1 MDQSTLIDESEQSFE
16 QSRRVEP
23 TNRISYAQIK
33 NYQVAIVHALKLSF
47 IRDVQQNKMPFDSLP
62 NIVQQ
67 KISDFEDE
75 FQDLWKESDEF
86 LRENG
91 EAIEKLVMKP
101 LCSKLIS
108 IDPVKDREIEFSM
121 KAYSFVQAKHLEIDE
136 NIEKHKMFNQVVDL
150 ISKIDKVET
159 PKEKLNC
166 IVNAG
171 KQTTIV
177 NQMANNQPTGA
188 DNLLPVLIYATL
200 KAQPQK
206 AYSNILF
213 VSYYRSPKR
222 ITGEDEYYFTTY
234 ESTLQ
239 FIEKL
244 DYHKL
249 NINHQEFQDLSKERL
264 DTIKNSQNEL
274 SQNGVFNMD
283 AHQNYVNL
291 QMIKMK
297 IQDLQ
302 RKSKFY
308 EQSKKY
314 KLKFNQKQLNNIT
327 LNEIPEF
334 YEEYQ
339 NLYKN
344 LMEMQKDIHNLYDLT
359 NEIIK
364 ESQSETKKQATRKFF
379 GIL

>member
-1 MDQSTLIDESEQSFE
+1 MDQASLIDESEQSFE

-23 TNRISYAQIK
+23 TVSDKMKRTESAT
-33 NYQVAIVHALKLSF
+33 LKQKIINF
-47 IRDVQQNKMPFDSLP
+47 IRDVQQSKLPLDSMPS
-62 NIVQQ
+62 IVQQ

-75 FQDLWKESDEF
+75 FQDLWKESDEY

-171 KQTTIV
+171 KQTSAIV

-200 KAQPQK
+200 KAQPSK

-244 DYHKL
+244 DYQKL

-264 DTIKNSQNEL
+264 DVIKNSQNEL
-274 SQNGVFNMD
+274 SQNGIFNMD

-334 YEEYQ
+334 YDEYQ

-344 LMEMQKDIHNLYDLT
+344 LLEMQKDIHNLYNLT

-364 ESQSETKKQATRKFF
+364 ESQSETKKVATRKFF
-379 GIL
+379 GII

>member
-1 MDQSTLIDESEQSFE
+1 MDQSTIIDESEQSLE

-23 TNRISYAQIK
+23 TVSDKMKRNESAT
-33 NYQVAIVHALKLSF
+33 LKQKIINF
-47 IRDVQQNKMPFDSLP
+47 IREVQQSKLPLDSMP

-67 KISDFEDE
+67 KISEFEDE
-75 FQDLWKESDEF
+75 FQDLWKESDEY

-101 LCSKLIS
+101 LCSKLIL

-121 KAYSFVQAKHLEIDE
+121 KAYSFVQAKHLDIDE
-136 NIEKHKMFNQVVDL
+136 NIEKHKMFNQVIDL

-159 PKEKLNC
+159 PREKLNC

-171 KQTTIV
+171 KQTSAIV

-200 KAQPQK
+200 KAQPQR

-249 NINHQEFQDLSKERL
+249 NINHQEFQELSKERL
-264 DTIKNSQNEL
+264 DIIKNSQNEL
-274 SQNGVFNMD
+274 TQNGIFNMD
-283 AHQNYVNL
+283 THQNYVNL

-314 KLKFNQKQLNNIT
+314 RLKFNQKQLNNIT

-334 YEEYQ
+334 YDEYQ

-344 LMEMQKDIHNLYDLT
+344 LIEMQKDIHNLYELT

-364 ESQSETKKQATRKFF
+364 ESQSETKKVATRKFF

>member
-1 MDQSTLIDESEQSFE
+1 MDQSTMIDESEQSLE

-23 TNRISYAQIK
+23 TVSDKMKRTESA
-33 NYQVAIVHALKLSF
+33 ALKQKIINF

-75 FQDLWKESDEF
+75 FQDLWKESDEY

-108 IDPVKDREIEFSM
+108 IDLVKDREIEFSM

-159 PKEKLNC
+159 PREKLNC

-171 KQTTIV
+171 KQTSAIV

-213 VSYYRSPKR
+213 ISYYRSPKR

-264 DTIKNSQNEL
+264 DNIKNSQNEL

-314 KLKFNQKQLNNIT
+314 RLKFNQKQLNNIN
-327 LNEIPEF
+327 LNEIPDF

-344 LMEMQKDIHNLYDLT
+344 LIEMQKDIHNLYDLT

>member
-1 MDQSTLIDESEQSFE
+1 MDQSSIIDETKQSLEQSKRAD
-16 QSRRVEP
+16 S
-23 TNRISYAQIK
+23 TISDKMKRTESA
-33 NYQVAIVHALKLSF
+33 ALKQKIIIF
-47 IRDVQQNKMPFDSLP
+47 IRDVQQNKYQFHQFP
-62 NIVQQ
+62 NIIQQ

-91 EAIEKLVMKP
+91 EVIEKLVMKP

-108 IDPVKDREIEFSM
+108 IDPLKDEEIEFSI
-121 KAYSFVQAKHLEIDE
+121 KVYSFIQAKHLKIDE
-136 NIEKHKMFNQVVDL
+136 NIEKHKIFSSIVEL

-166 IVNAG
+166 VVNAG
-171 KQTTIV
+171 KQTSAIV
-177 NQMANNQPTGA
+177 NQSSGN
-188 DNLLPVLIYATL
+188 DNLLPILIYAIL

-213 VSYYRSPKR
+213 VNYYRSPKR

-234 ESTLQ
+234 QSTLL

-244 DYHKL
+244 DYQKL
-249 NINHQEFQDLSKERL
+249 NISHQEFQELSKKCL
-264 DTIKNSQNEL
+264 NKSKNSQI
-274 SQNGVFNMD
+274 FNMD

-297 IQDLQ
+297 IQDFQ
-302 RKSKFY
+302 RKSHFY

-314 KLKFNQKQLNNIT
+314 RLKFNQNQLNNIN
-327 LNEIPEF
+327 LNQIPEF
-334 YEEYQ
+334 YNEYQ

-344 LMEMQKDIHNLYDLT
+344 LLEMQKDIHNLYDLT
-359 NEIIK
+359 NKIIK
-364 ESQSETKKQATRKFF
+364 ESQSETKKVATKKFF

>member
-1 MDQSTLIDESEQSFE
+1 MDQTLMIDESEQSFE

-23 TNRISYAQIK
+23 TVSDKMKRNESAT
-33 NYQVAIVHALKLSF
+33 LKQKIINF
-47 IRDVQQNKMPFDSLP
+47 IRDVQQNKLPLDSVP
-62 NIVQQ
+62 SIVQQ

-75 FQDLWKESDEF
+75 FQDLWKESDEY

-101 LCSKLIS
+101 LCSKLVS

-136 NIEKHKMFNQVVDL
+136 NIEKHKIFNSVVDL

-159 PKEKLNC
+159 PREKLNC

-171 KQTTIV
+171 KQTSAIV

-264 DTIKNSQNEL
+264 DVIKNSQNEL
-274 SQNGVFNMD
+274 SQNGIFNMD

-334 YEEYQ
+334 YDEYQ

-344 LMEMQKDIHNLYDLT
+344 LLEMQKDIHNLYNLT

-364 ESQSETKKQATRKFF
+364 ESQSETKKVATRKFF

>member
-1 MDQSTLIDESEQSFE
+1 MDQSTMIDESEQSLE

-23 TNRISYAQIK
+23 TVSDKMKRTESA
-33 NYQVAIVHALKLSF
+33 ALKQKIINF

-75 FQDLWKESDEF
+75 FQDLWKESDEY

-108 IDPVKDREIEFSM
+108 IDLVKDREIEFSM
-121 KAYSFVQAKHLEIDE
+121 KTYSFVQAKHLEIDE

-159 PKEKLNC
+159 PREKLNC

-171 KQTTIV
+171 KQTSAIV

-244 DYHKL
+244 DHHKL

-264 DTIKNSQNEL
+264 DNIKNSQNEL

-314 KLKFNQKQLNNIT
+314 RLKFNQKQLNNIN
-327 LNEIPEF
+327 LNEIPDF

-344 LMEMQKDIHNLYDLT
+344 LIEMQKDIHNLYDLT

>member
-1 MDQSTLIDESEQSFE
+1 MDQSTLIDDSEQSFE

-23 TNRISYAQIK
+23 TVSDKMKRTESI
-33 NYQVAIVHALKLSF
+33 ALKQKIINF

-62 NIVQQ
+62 NVVQQ
-67 KISDFEDE
+67 KISEFEDE

-159 PKEKLNC
+159 PREKLNC

-171 KQTTIV
+171 KQTSAIV

>member
-1 MDQSTLIDESEQSFE
+1 MDQSSIIDESEQSLE

-23 TNRISYAQIK
+23 TVSDKMKRTESA
-33 NYQVAIVHALKLSF
+33 ALKQKIIGF
-47 IRDVQQNKMPFDSLP
+47 IRDVQQSKLSVDSLP
-62 NIVQQ
+62 NTIQQ

-75 FQDLWKESDEF
+75 FQDLWKESDEY

-108 IDPVKDREIEFSM
+108 IDPVKDREIEFQM

-136 NIEKHKMFNQVVDL
+136 NIEKHKMFNSVVEL

-159 PKEKLNC
+159 PREKLNC

-171 KQTTIV
+171 KQTSAIV

-239 FIEKL
+239 FIEKI

-249 NINHQEFQDLSKERL
+249 NINPQEFQELSKERL
-264 DTIKNSQNEL
+264 DTIKNSSNEL

-314 KLKFNQKQLNNIT
+314 RLKFNQKQLNNIT
-327 LNEIPEF
+327 LNEIPDF
-334 YEEYQ
+334 YDEYQ

-344 LMEMQKDIHNLYDLT
+344 LIEMQKDIHNLYDLT

-364 ESQSETKKQATRKFF
+364 ESQSETKKTATRKFF